1 MTVPPPDD
9 TDACQSEPPA
19 CPPCPIT
26 ILDRSLLARPVLGP
40 DVATID
46 RKASISIQ
54 RDEDARARDLGG
66 IEDQRPLFE
75 RFHRH
80 LELTEPGIDLL
91 GVFVLTGVLLL
102 QRAVLG
108 EERNV
113 GGAFLVGQRRRIASQ
128 TPQTVAIAIG
138 QVGRHLDPLPAFG
151 RECLGLSLKLLGNQ
165 PVEEGRVLEPAAVI
179 ALKEIAQDDTARR
192 LIGIDTHEDRATI
205 RGRERGL
212 RQHAT
217 EGVGLLVSGVLH
229 RVTDLHLMPVVGVHR
244 ERHQLL
250 ERHAI
255 LGIDIEQGRGHGR
268 ELQALLD
275 DLRRDEEGSRNLFLA
290 LTLFTQ
296 GLESAELV
304 ERMQGGALH
313 VLRQRVV
320 LGEDLRCSFP

>member
-1 MTVPPPDD
+1 MT
-9 TDACQSEPPA
+9 A
-19 CPPCPIT
+19 
-26 ILDRSLLARPVLGP
+26 
-40 DVATID
+40 ID
-46 RKASISIQ
+46 RETAVAIQ
-54 RDEDARARDLGG
+54 RDEDAGATNLGW
-66 IEDQRPLFE
+66 ILDQGPLPK
-75 RFHRH
+75 RFHRRFEH
-80 LELTEPGIDLL
+80 AQRSVDLL
-91 GVFVLTGVLLL
+91 GVFVLAGVFLF
-102 QRAVLG
+102 QPAILG
-108 EERNV
+108 EERSV
-113 GGAFLVGQRRRIASQ
+113 GRAFLVCQRRGITSEA
-128 TPQTVAIAIG
+128 PQTVAVAVR
-138 QVGRHLDPLPAFG
+138 QVGRHLDPLPALG
-151 RECLGLSLKLLGNQ
+151 RERLGFGLKLLGQQ
-165 PVEEGRVLEPAAVI
+165 PDQKGRVLQPPTVVAS
-179 ALKEIAQDDTARR
+179 KEIAQSSTARGF
-192 LIGIDTHEDRATI
+192 IGIDTHEDRATT

-229 RVTDLHLMPVVGVHR
+229 RVTDLHLTPVVGVHR

-275 DLRRDEEGSRNLFLA
+275 DLQRDEEGSRNLFLA